1 MDNPPNSAGRER
13 PPDQPPIAS
22 EVIQGET
29 KAFHLD
35 LRENQRGRFLK
46 ITEEVRGRRNAIMVP
61 NSALGEFLEALR
73 RISAFEKE
81 LPKLEP

>member
-1 MDNPPNSAGRER
+1 MDFQHYSTGDER
-13 PPDQPPIAS
+13 PPPPPPIAS
-22 EVIQGET
+22 ELIQGET

-46 ITEEVRGRRNAIMVP
+46 ITEDVRGRRNTIMVP
-61 NSALGEFLEALR
+61 KPALGEFLEALR
-73 RISAFEKE
+73 RIAAFERE